1 MTAPPAV
8 SIKNLRIALPKGAER
23 PFAVDGVSLDLRPGK
38 IVCVVGESGSGK
50 SMCAHAL
57 MGLLPDTVSVAS
69 GEIQFEGRDLLK
81 LDDDGWR
88 DLRGRRLAM
97 IFQEP
102 MTALNPLMRIGD
114 QMAEM
119 FEAHGLLTP
128 RERRARALALARE
141 VGLPD
146 PERIVRA
153 YPHQLSGG
161 QRQRAMIAM
170 ALALEPAVLVADEP
184 TTALDVTTQAQILKL
199 IRNLQR
205 NRNMAVMFITH
216 DFGVVADI
224 ADQVVVLRHGKVV
237 EEGPAA
243 TVFNAPQHDY
253 TKALLAAV
261 PSMDP
266 PAREPLDDQAR
277 AVEVIGLDKT
287 YVTSGGWFR
296 EDRRVDAARA
306 VNFNILRGETLGL
319 VGESGSGKSSVARLV
334 MRLIEADR
342 GTVRI
347 GETDLTQLS
356 GKALRAERHR
366 IQMIFQDPFASLNP
380 RRKIGHIIA
389 DGPIAAGLD
398 PKVAFD
404 RARDLLK
411 MVGLDAGAL
420 ERYPH
425 EFSRRPAPAH
435 RHCARARTRTRDHR
449 RGRGRLRARR
459 LRPGASLAAARRPQD
474 APRSLDAVHHPR
486 STRRR
491 PDLRPHRGDAARR
504 HRRAEADRAAVRR
517 AGACL
522 YARAAGGGA
531 GTERARAGGVTIDR
545 IELPNSGMVPKTCT
559 RPEVK
564 QIRSRRIFLTKISLP
579 MSARSKSTPAFARAA
594 PEAPQRM

>member
-1 MTAPPAV
+1 MSDPVV
-8 SIKNLRIALPKGAER
+8 SDPVVAIKNLRIALPNGAER
-23 PFAVDGVSLDLRPGK
+23 THAVDGVSFDLTAGK

-57 MGLLPDTVSVAS
+57 LGLLPDTVKVDS
-69 GEIQFEGRDLLK
+69 GEIRFDGRDLLTV
-81 LDDDGWR
+81 DEDGWR
-88 DLRGRRLAM
+88 DLRGRRIAM
-97 IFQEP
+97 VFQEP

-114 QMAEM
+114 QLMEV
-119 FEAHGLLTP
+119 FEAHDLLTP
-128 RERRARALALARE
+128 RERRAKALALVRE

-146 PERIVRA
+146 PERIIRA

-199 IRNLQR
+199 IRNLQASH
-205 NRNMAVMFITH
+205 NMAVMFITH

-224 ADQVVVLRHGKVV
+224 ADQVVVLRHGRVV
-237 EEGPAA
+237 EEGTAA
-243 TVFNAPQHDY
+243 AVLGSPQHDY

-261 PSMDP
+261 PSFDP
-266 PAREPLDDQAR
+266 PPRQSREAAPR

-287 YVTSGGWFR
+287 YLTPTGWFR
-296 EDRRVDAARA
+296 PKRETRAAHA
-306 VNFNILRGETLGL
+306 VHFAIHQGETLGL

-347 GETDLTQLS
+347 GETDLTSLS

-380 RRKIGHIIA
+380 RRKVGHIIA
-389 DGPIAAGLD
+389 DGPIAAGID

-420 ERYPH
+420 DRYPH
-425 EFSRRPAPAH
+425 EFSGGQRQRIGI
-435 RHCARARTRTRDHR
+435 ARALALEPEIIVADEAVSALDVSVQAQVLKLLEDLKA
-449 RGRGRLRARR
+449 RLG
-459 LRPGASLAAARRPQD
+459 LSMLFIT
-474 APRSLDAVHHPR
+474 H
-486 STRRR
+486 
-491 PDLRPHRGDAARR
+491 DLRVAAQI
-504 HRRAEADRAAVRR
+504 
-517 AGACL
+517 C
-522 YARAAGGGA
+522 
-531 GTERARAGGVTIDR
+531 DR
-545 IELPNSGMVPKTCT
+545 IAVMQRGVIVELKPTA
-559 RPEVK
+559 
-564 QIRSRRIFLTKISLP
+564 QLF
-579 MSARSKSTPAFARAA
+579 AA
-594 PEAPQRM
+594 PEHAYTRELLAAVPGRKERVSAS

>member
-1 MTAPPAV
+1 MAAPATV
-8 SIKNLRIALPKGAER
+8 SIKNLQIALPRGAER
-23 PFAVDGVSLDLRPGK
+23 PFAVDGVSLDLKAGK

-57 MGLLPDTVSVAS
+57 MGLLPDTVSVTS
-69 GEIQFEGRDLLK
+69 GEIMFEGRDLLK
-81 LDDDGWR
+81 LNDDGWR

-128 RERRARALALARE
+128 RDRRAKALSLARE

-243 TVFNAPQHDY
+243 TVFNNPQHDY

-266 PAREPLDDQAR
+266 PARAPLDDQAR

-296 EDRRVDAARA
+296 EDRRVDAARE
-306 VNFNILRGETLGL
+306 VNFNIFKGETLGL

-334 MRLIEADR
+334 MRLIEPDR

-347 GETDLTQLS
+347 GETDLTSLS

-380 RRKIGHIIA
+380 RRKVGHIIS
-389 DGPIAAGLD
+389 DGPIAAGTD
-398 PKVAFD
+398 PKVAFA

-420 ERYPH
+420 HRYPH
-425 EFSRRPAPAH
+425 EFSGGQRQRIGI
-435 RHCARARTRTRDHR
+435 ARALALEPEIIVADEAVSALDVSVQAQVLKLLEDLKV
-449 RGRGRLRARR
+449 RLG
-459 LRPGASLAAARRPQD
+459 LSMLFIT
-474 APRSLDAVHHPR
+474 H
-486 STRRR
+486 
-491 PDLRPHRGDAARR
+491 DLRVAAQI
-504 HRRAEADRAAVRR
+504 
-517 AGACL
+517 C
-522 YARAAGGGA
+522 
-531 GTERARAGGVTIDR
+531 DR
-545 IELPNSGMVPKTCT
+545 IAVMQRGAIVELKPTA
-559 RPEVK
+559 
-564 QIRSRRIFLTKISLP
+564 QLF
-579 MSARSKSTPAFARAA
+579 AA
-594 PEAPQRM
+594 PEHAYTRELLAAVPGRKERAPAA

>member
-1 MTAPPAV
+1 MTAPATV
-8 SIKNLRIALPKGAER
+8 SIKNLRIVLPKSAER
-23 PFAVDGVSLDLRPGK
+23 PFAVDGISLDLRAGK

-57 MGLLPDTVSVAS
+57 MGLLPDTVSVTS

-128 RERRARALALARE
+128 KERRAKALSLARE

-224 ADQVVVLRHGKVV
+224 ADQVIVLRHGKVV

-266 PAREPLDDQAR
+266 PARSPLDDQAR

-296 EDRRVDAARA
+296 EDRRVDAARE
-306 VNFNILRGETLGL
+306 VNFNILKGETLGL

-347 GETDLTQLS
+347 GDTDLTSLS
-356 GKALRAERHR
+356 GRALRAERHR

-380 RRKIGHIIA
+380 RRKVGHIIA
-389 DGPIAAGLD
+389 DGPIAAGTD

-425 EFSRRPAPAH
+425 EFSGGQRQRIGI
-435 RHCARARTRTRDHR
+435 ARALALEPEIIVADEAVSALDVSVQAQVL
-449 RGRGRLRARR
+449 RLLEDLKAR
-459 LRPGASLAAARRPQD
+459 LGLSMLFIT
-474 APRSLDAVHHPR
+474 H
-486 STRRR
+486 
-491 PDLRPHRGDAARR
+491 DLRVAAQI
-504 HRRAEADRAAVRR
+504 
-517 AGACL
+517 C
-522 YARAAGGGA
+522 
-531 GTERARAGGVTIDR
+531 DR
-545 IELPNSGMVPKTCT
+545 IAVMQRGAIVELKPTA
-559 RPEVK
+559 
-564 QIRSRRIFLTKISLP
+564 QLF
-579 MSARSKSTPAFARAA
+579 AA
-594 PEAPQRM
+594 PEHAYTRELLAAVPGRKDRAPAA

>member
-57 MGLLPDTVSVAS
+57 MGLLPDTVAVTA
-69 GEIQFEGRDLLK
+69 GEIRFEGRDLLK

-216 DFGVVADI
+216 DFGVVSDI

-266 PAREPLDDQAR
+266 PARAPRDDQAR

-296 EDRRVDAARA
+296 EDCRVDAARA
-306 VNFNILRGETLGL
+306 VNFNILKGETLGL

-347 GETDLTQLS
+347 GETDLTSLS

-380 RRKIGHIIA
+380 RRKVGHIIA
-389 DGPIAAGLD
+389 DGPIAAGTD

-404 RARDLLK
+404 RARDLLR

-425 EFSRRPAPAH
+425 EFSGGQRQRIGI
-435 RHCARARTRTRDHR
+435 ARALALEPEIIVADEAVSALDVSVQAQVLKLLEDLKA
-449 RGRGRLRARR
+449 RLG
-459 LRPGASLAAARRPQD
+459 LSMLFIT
-474 APRSLDAVHHPR
+474 H
-486 STRRR
+486 
-491 PDLRPHRGDAARR
+491 DLRVAAQI
-504 HRRAEADRAAVRR
+504 
-517 AGACL
+517 C
-522 YARAAGGGA
+522 
-531 GTERARAGGVTIDR
+531 DR
-545 IELPNSGMVPKTCT
+545 IAVMQRGAIVELKPTA
-559 RPEVK
+559 
-564 QIRSRRIFLTKISLP
+564 QLF
-579 MSARSKSTPAFARAA
+579 AA
-594 PEAPQRM
+594 PEHAYTRELLAAVPGRKERTPAA

>member
-8 SIKNLRIALPKGAER
+8 SIKDLRIALPKGAER
-23 PFAVDGVSLDLRPGK
+23 PFAVDGVSLELRPGK

-57 MGLLPDTVSVAS
+57 MGLLPDTVSVTS
-69 GEIQFEGRDLLK
+69 GEIQFDGHDLLK

-128 RERRARALALARE
+128 RERRAKALSLARE

-237 EEGPAA
+237 EEGPASS
-243 TVFNAPQHDY
+243 VFNAPQHDY

-261 PSMDP
+261 PSMHP
-266 PAREPLDDQAR
+266 PARAPLDDQAR

-306 VNFNILRGETLGL
+306 VNFNIRKGETLGL

-347 GETDLTQLS
+347 GDTDLTQLS
-356 GKALRAERHR
+356 GKALRVERHR

-389 DGPIAAGLD
+389 DGPIAAGTE

-425 EFSRRPAPAH
+425 EFSGGQRQRIGI
-435 RHCARARTRTRDHR
+435 ARALALEPEIIVADEAVSALDVSVQAQVL
-449 RGRGRLRARR
+449 RLLEDLKAR
-459 LRPGASLAAARRPQD
+459 LGLSMLFIT
-474 APRSLDAVHHPR
+474 H
-486 STRRR
+486 
-491 PDLRPHRGDAARR
+491 DLRVAAQI
-504 HRRAEADRAAVRR
+504 
-517 AGACL
+517 C
-522 YARAAGGGA
+522 
-531 GTERARAGGVTIDR
+531 DR
-545 IELPNSGMVPKTCT
+545 IAVMQRGAIVELQPTA
-559 RPEVK
+559 
-564 QIRSRRIFLTKISLP
+564 QLF
-579 MSARSKSTPAFARAA
+579 AA
-594 PEAPQRM
+594 PEHPYTRELLAAVPGQKERAPAA

>member
-23 PFAVDGVSLDLRPGK
+23 SFAVDGVSLDLRPGR

-57 MGLLPDTVSVAS
+57 MGLLPDTVSVTS

-128 RERRARALALARE
+128 KERRARALSLARE

-243 TVFNAPQHDY
+243 TVFNEPQHDY

-266 PAREPLDDQAR
+266 PARALLDDRAK

-306 VNFNILRGETLGL
+306 VNFNILKGETLGL

-347 GETDLTQLS
+347 GDTDLTRLA

-389 DGPIAAGLD
+389 DGPIAAGTD

-425 EFSRRPAPAH
+425 EFSGGQRQRIGI
-435 RHCARARTRTRDHR
+435 ARALALEPEIIVADEAVSALDVSVQAQVLKLLEDLKA
-449 RGRGRLRARR
+449 RLG
-459 LRPGASLAAARRPQD
+459 LSMLFIT
-474 APRSLDAVHHPR
+474 H
-486 STRRR
+486 
-491 PDLRPHRGDAARR
+491 DLRVAAQI
-504 HRRAEADRAAVRR
+504 
-517 AGACL
+517 C
-522 YARAAGGGA
+522 
-531 GTERARAGGVTIDR
+531 DR
-545 IELPNSGMVPKTCT
+545 IAVMQRGAIVELK
-559 RPEVK
+559 
-564 QIRSRRIFLTKISLP
+564 
-579 MSARSKSTPAFARAA
+579 PAAQLFAA
-594 PEAPQRM
+594 PEHSYTRELLAAVPGQRERAPAG

>member
-23 PFAVDGVSLDLRPGK
+23 DFAVDGISLDLRPGK

-57 MGLLPDTVSVAS
+57 MGLLPDTVDVAS

-81 LDDDGWR
+81 LNDDGWR

-128 RERRARALALARE
+128 TERRARALSLARE

-243 TVFNAPQHDY
+243 TVFNEPQHDY

-261 PSMDP
+261 PTMDP
-266 PAREPLDDQAR
+266 PARQPLDDQAR

-296 EDRRVDAARA
+296 EDRRVDAARQ
-306 VNFNILRGETLGL
+306 VNFNILKGETLGL

-334 MRLIEADR
+334 MRLIEGDR

-347 GETDLTQLS
+347 GETDLTSLS

-380 RRKIGHIIA
+380 RRKVGHIIA
-389 DGPIAAGLD
+389 DGPIAAGTGQ
-398 PKVAFD
+398 KVAFD

-425 EFSRRPAPAH
+425 EFSGGQRQRIGIARALALEPEIIVADEAVSALDVSVQAQVLKLLEDLKARLGLSMLFITHDLRVAAQICDRIAVMQRGAIVELKPTAQLFASPEHPYTRELLAAVPGRKERAPA
-435 RHCARARTRTRDHR
+435 A
-449 RGRGRLRARR
+449 
-459 LRPGASLAAARRPQD
+459 
-474 APRSLDAVHHPR
+474 
-486 STRRR
+486 
-491 PDLRPHRGDAARR
+491 
-504 HRRAEADRAAVRR
+504 
-517 AGACL
+517 
-522 YARAAGGGA
+522 
-531 GTERARAGGVTIDR
+531 
-545 IELPNSGMVPKTCT
+545 
-559 RPEVK
+559 
-564 QIRSRRIFLTKISLP
+564 
-579 MSARSKSTPAFARAA
+579 
-594 PEAPQRM
+594 

>member
-1 MTAPPAV
+1 MMTAPPAV

-57 MGLLPDTVSVAS
+57 MGLLPDTVSVTS

-119 FEAHGLLTP
+119 FEAHGLFTP
-128 RERRARALALARE
+128 RERRAKALSLARE

-243 TVFNAPQHDY
+243 IVFDDPQHDY

-261 PSMDP
+261 PSMHP
-266 PAREPLDDQAR
+266 PAREPLDEQAK

-306 VNFNILRGETLGL
+306 VDFNILKGETLGL

-347 GETDLTQLS
+347 GDTDLTQLS
-356 GKALRAERHR
+356 GKELRAERHR

-389 DGPIAAGLD
+389 DGPIAAGTD
-398 PKVAFD
+398 PKVAFG

-425 EFSRRPAPAH
+425 EFSGGQRQRIGI
-435 RHCARARTRTRDHR
+435 ARALALEPEIIVADEAVSALDVSVQAQVL
-449 RGRGRLRARR
+449 RLLEDLKAR
-459 LRPGASLAAARRPQD
+459 LGLSMLFIT
-474 APRSLDAVHHPR
+474 H
-486 STRRR
+486 
-491 PDLRPHRGDAARR
+491 DLRVAAQI
-504 HRRAEADRAAVRR
+504 
-517 AGACL
+517 C
-522 YARAAGGGA
+522 
-531 GTERARAGGVTIDR
+531 DR
-545 IELPNSGMVPKTCT
+545 IAVMQRGAIVELKPTA
-559 RPEVK
+559 
-564 QIRSRRIFLTKISLP
+564 QLF
-579 MSARSKSTPAFARAA
+579 AA
-594 PEAPQRM
+594 PEHPYTRELLSAVPGQKERAPAA

>member
-1 MTAPPAV
+1 MMTAPPAV
-8 SIKNLRIALPKGAER
+8 SIKNLRIALPRGAER

-57 MGLLPDTVSVAS
+57 MGLLPDTVDVTS

-114 QMAEM
+114 QMAET

-128 RERRARALALARE
+128 RERRAKALSLARE

-237 EEGPAA
+237 EEGPAS
-243 TVFNAPQHDY
+243 TVFNNPQHDY

-261 PSMDP
+261 PTMNP
-266 PAREPLDDQAR
+266 PAREPLDDQAK

-296 EDRRVDAARA
+296 EDRRVDAARE
-306 VNFNILRGETLGL
+306 VNFTILKGETLGL

-347 GETDLTQLS
+347 GETDLTKLS

-389 DGPIAAGLD
+389 AGPIAAGTD

-420 ERYPH
+420 DRYPH
-425 EFSRRPAPAH
+425 EFSGGQRQRVGI
-435 RHCARARTRTRDHR
+435 ARALALEPEIIVADEAVSALDVSVQAQVL
-449 RGRGRLRARR
+449 RLLEDLKAR
-459 LRPGASLAAARRPQD
+459 LGLSMLFIT
-474 APRSLDAVHHPR
+474 H
-486 STRRR
+486 
-491 PDLRPHRGDAARR
+491 DLRVAAQI
-504 HRRAEADRAAVRR
+504 
-517 AGACL
+517 C
-522 YARAAGGGA
+522 
-531 GTERARAGGVTIDR
+531 DR
-545 IELPNSGMVPKTCT
+545 IAVMQRGVIVELKPTA
-559 RPEVK
+559 
-564 QIRSRRIFLTKISLP
+564 QLF
-579 MSARSKSTPAFARAA
+579 AA
-594 PEAPQRM
+594 PEHPYTRELLAAVPGQKVRAPAA

>member
-1 MTAPPAV
+1 MMTAPPAV

-57 MGLLPDTVSVAS
+57 MGLLPDTVSVTS

-128 RERRARALALARE
+128 KERRAKALSLARE

-243 TVFNAPQHDY
+243 TVFNEPQHDY

-266 PAREPLDDQAR
+266 PARAPLDDQAR

-306 VNFNILRGETLGL
+306 VNFNILKGETLGL

-347 GETDLTQLS
+347 GETDLTSLS
-356 GKALRAERHR
+356 GKALRTERHR

-389 DGPIAAGLD
+389 DGPIAAGTD

-425 EFSRRPAPAH
+425 EFSGGQRQRIGI
-435 RHCARARTRTRDHR
+435 ARALALEPEIIVADEAVSALDVSVQAQVL
-449 RGRGRLRARR
+449 RLLEDLKAR
-459 LRPGASLAAARRPQD
+459 LGLSMLFIT
-474 APRSLDAVHHPR
+474 H
-486 STRRR
+486 
-491 PDLRPHRGDAARR
+491 DLRVAAQI
-504 HRRAEADRAAVRR
+504 
-517 AGACL
+517 C
-522 YARAAGGGA
+522 
-531 GTERARAGGVTIDR
+531 DR
-545 IELPNSGMVPKTCT
+545 IAVMQRGAIVELKPTA
-559 RPEVK
+559 
-564 QIRSRRIFLTKISLP
+564 QLF
-579 MSARSKSTPAFARAA
+579 AA
-594 PEAPQRM
+594 PEHAYTRELLAAVPGRKERAPAA

>member
-1 MTAPPAV
+1 MTAPATV
-8 SIKNLRIALPKGAER
+8 SIKNLRIALPKSAER
-23 PFAVDGVSLDLRPGK
+23 PFAVDGISLDLKAGK

-57 MGLLPDTVSVAS
+57 MGLLPDTVEITS
-69 GEIQFEGRDLLK
+69 GEIMFEGRDLLK

-243 TVFNAPQHDY
+243 TVFNDPQHDY

-261 PSMDP
+261 PTMDP

-296 EDRRVDAARA
+296 DDRRVDAARQ
-306 VNFNILRGETLGL
+306 VNFSILKGETLGL

-347 GETDLTQLS
+347 GETDLTGLS

-380 RRKIGHIIA
+380 RRKVGHIIA
-389 DGPIAAGLD
+389 DGPIAAGTD

-420 ERYPH
+420 DRYPH
-425 EFSRRPAPAH
+425 EFSGGQRQRIGI
-435 RHCARARTRTRDHR
+435 ARALALEPEIIVADEAVSALDVSVQAQVL
-449 RGRGRLRARR
+449 RLLEDLKAR
-459 LRPGASLAAARRPQD
+459 LGLSMLFIT
-474 APRSLDAVHHPR
+474 H
-486 STRRR
+486 
-491 PDLRPHRGDAARR
+491 DLRVAAQI
-504 HRRAEADRAAVRR
+504 
-517 AGACL
+517 C
-522 YARAAGGGA
+522 
-531 GTERARAGGVTIDR
+531 DR
-545 IELPNSGMVPKTCT
+545 IAVMQRGAIVELKPTA
-559 RPEVK
+559 
-564 QIRSRRIFLTKISLP
+564 QLF
-579 MSARSKSTPAFARAA
+579 AA
-594 PEAPQRM
+594 PEHAYTRELLAAVPGRKERAPAA